1 MTPERM
7 AELVA
12 RWVRFYTRDLPGS
25 IAKRRINEIDADVH
39 DHIAHERARGTSDRR
54 IVLSI
59 LSRMVRGF
67 AADTS
72 WRGRHAKAITAH
84 PSLPGEAPRKQK
96 TAYRSVRGVALV
108 TAFILLVP
116 LLAMQFT
123 DEVAWGVVDFAVA
136 GALLGG
142 TGLIHQL
149 AASKAGNIAYRAA
162 VGVALA
168 AALLLVW
175 MNLAVGVIGEPDDL
189 ANMMY
194 VGVLAIGIIGAG
206 IARFRPNGMGRALL
220 ATAIAQ
226 ALVAAIA
233 LIAGKHQLPLS
244 SVSEILGLNGLFVA
258 LFIGSAWLFRHAAR
272 KQPTADAGPQ
282 D

>member
-12 RWVRFYTRDLPGS
+12 RWVRFYTRDLPTP
-25 IAKRRINEIDADVH
+25 IAQRRIDEVDADVH
-39 DHIAHERARGTSDRR
+39 DHIAHERAHAASDRR
-54 IVLSI
+54 IALSI
-59 LSRMVRGF
+59 LSRMVRGL

-72 WRGRHAKAITAH
+72 WRGRHD
-84 PSLPGEAPRKQK
+84 KQK
-96 TAYRSVRGVALV
+96 TAYRSARGVALA

-123 DEVAWGVVDFAVA
+123 DEVAWGVFDFAVA

-142 TGLIHQL
+142 TGLIYQL
-149 AASKAGNIAYRAA
+149 AARKAGNIAYRAA